1 MQHTNQHWN
10 TFIYLS
16 IDDLDEEGP
25 RQTTN
30 NQPTNQPTVYLILYQ
45 FIMEFNWNNK

>member
-25 RQTTN
+25 RDRDKPQT
-30 NQPTNQPTVYLILYQ
+30 TNQPTYSLSNLISVYNGIQL
-45 FIMEFNWNNK
+45 K